1 MTMRA
6 YERLLKYVKVDTKS
20 AEGTGK
26 SPSTDCQWD
35 LAKLLVEELRDLGL
49 QEAKVS
55 EFGVVTAVLPA
66 TAGCEAAPAL
76 GFLAHMDTA
85 PPFPERGSCR

>member
-1 MTMRA
+1 MRA

-35 LAKLLVEELRDLGL
+35 LAKLLVEELKSLGL
-49 QEAKVS
+49 
-55 EFGVVTAVLPA
+55 
-66 TAGCEAAPAL
+66 
-76 GFLAHMDTA
+76 
-85 PPFPERGSCR
+85 